1 MGTKGGIER
10 FKEMAENYRD
20 NPKILNK
27 IIQNMVEKIEELEI
41 DLQIATTRADALQ
54 NAFDRCEAKATAYDR
69 LLAKKL
75 TDEELDNPPASKIL
89 KEMAEKAEAYDRLM
103 SGGKKTPMEW
113 ADLFGMYFGV
123 DLNGWGGLYLRKPH
137 KSVSC
142 WEAFAWDDL
151 IARIPPNLIQ
161 WTGIWQDSLC
171 KPKSIT
177 NSSDS
182 LTLPDG
188 WEANH
193 AK

>member
-1 MGTKGGIER
+1 MANKPYVMKNKGGVAR
-10 FKEMAENYRD
+10 FKEIAENYRD
-20 NPKILNK
+20 NPKILNE
-27 IIQNMVEKIEELEI
+27 IIESMSEKIEELEI
-41 DLQIATTRADALQ
+41 DLKIATTRANALQ
-54 NAFDRCEAKATAYDR
+54 NAFDRCEAKA
-69 LLAKKL
+69 
-75 TDEELDNPPASKIL
+75 S
-89 KEMAEKAEAYDRLM
+89 AYDRLM

-182 LTLPDG
+182 LTMPDG
-188 WEANH
+188 WEESDAR
-193 AK
+193 